1 MKARNLISALIFIA
15 VPLKA
20 LAAGNDPR
28 LQSYQGQRAVIYNGP
43 IVTVNPDPYTLPP
56 PPTQGQSAYVQQ
68 APASPAY
75 PAPAPVPVY
84 PAPTPEPD
92 PANDPHQRGLSL
104 GGPRFGA
111 SYLQGGGL
119 KKLRDAIHEAKPDAG
134 EIDPIMTQFGWQIEY
149 RMFRTSSGVT
159 ALTELIP
166 LVGGMDQGLALPSAT
181 WLVGMRSRKGW
192 ELGFGPNVGID
203 GVSMMG
209 GIGYT
214 ADLGGINVPLNVAVG
229 RGASQTT
236 SLSFSVGFNL

>member
-1 MKARNLISALIFIA
+1 MKARNVISALLFIGL
-15 VPLKA
+15 PLKA
-20 LAAGNDPR
+20 LAVSGLNPR
-28 LQSYQGQRAVIYNGP
+28 LQSYQQGQRAVIYNGP
-43 IVTVNPDPYTLPP
+43 IVNVNPPSAGSGQAPVAAPQYPLPP
-56 PPTQGQSAYVQQ
+56 E
-68 APASPAY
+68 Y
-75 PAPAPVPVY
+75 PAPAPSY
-84 PAPTPEPD
+84 PQPTPTPTEID
-92 PANDPHQRGLSL
+92 PATDPHQRGLSL

-134 EIDPIMTQFGWQIEY
+134 EIDPVMTQFGWQIEY

-181 WLVGMRSRKGW
+181 WLVGMRSRRGW

-209 GIGYT
+209 GLGYT